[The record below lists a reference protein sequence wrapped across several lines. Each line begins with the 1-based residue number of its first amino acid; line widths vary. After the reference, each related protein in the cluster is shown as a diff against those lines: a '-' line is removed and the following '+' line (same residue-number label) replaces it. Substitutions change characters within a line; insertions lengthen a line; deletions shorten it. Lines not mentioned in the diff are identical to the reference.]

1 MDPTLG
7 HFGDKR
13 LQECGAFLL
22 DRLVTVG
29 QAGVRVRPLG
39 GNRAGEVR
47 IGRFLRN
54 DDVTPDEMVRT
65 ARAHTA
71 ALFLIGAGGDMTT
84 ARDAASQMLCAYHP
98 ETTDELRLAANII
111 GFSFQ
116 ALEALAQAA
125 TPDLPL
131 TRIGRLRGS
140 AVSLYRESAKAER
153 RLGQL
158 QKARQQP
165 IQAQQAEIQPEPAQP
180 ARRIENAVALIQGTA
195 NIAEAAKTGNLTWT
209 QVYEGRQRQTRIA
222 ARLQKA
228 AARIA
233 ALVGVPISDQHSRIM
248 AQATA

>member
-98 ETTDELRLAANII
+98 ETTDDLRLAANII

-131 TRIGRLRGS
+131 TRICRLRGS
-140 AVSLYRESAKAER
+140 AVSLYRDPRKPNAASASFRRPASSPSRLSKPRSSPNPPSLPRES
-153 RLGQL
+153 
-158 QKARQQP
+158 
-165 IQAQQAEIQPEPAQP
+165 
-180 ARRIENAVALIQGTA
+180 
-195 NIAEAAKTGNLTWT
+195 KT
-209 QVYEGRQRQTRIA
+209 
-222 ARLQKA
+222 
-228 AARIA
+228 
-233 ALVGVPISDQHSRIM
+233 PSP
-248 AQATA
+248 